1 MTFITTKG
9 IEMVNGSAIEFRVPS
24 SLDPKTM
31 YTVRLS
37 PDESAMECTCK
48 GYFYRKNCKH
58 LTEVRIFR
66 RDVLK
71 QVMNTTVNEEEEKL
85 KESPA
90 GIVKDTDGVDV
101 LVSLDDAG
109 VKSLW
114 VRSSVDTIGDQPAW
128 IPRRK
133 LPHLDRKKL
142 LKECLE
148 MENIFIPV
156 HRISEEDF
164 LKMTDSDLF
173 IYHRMI
179 HELHQVHS

>member
-1 MTFITTKG
+1 MK
-9 IEMVNGSAIEFRVPS
+9 
-24 SLDPKTM
+24 K
-31 YTVRLS
+31 
-37 PDESAMECTCK
+37 
-48 GYFYRKNCKH
+48 
-58 LTEVRIFR
+58 
-66 RDVLK
+66 
-71 QVMNTTVNEEEEKL
+71 KL